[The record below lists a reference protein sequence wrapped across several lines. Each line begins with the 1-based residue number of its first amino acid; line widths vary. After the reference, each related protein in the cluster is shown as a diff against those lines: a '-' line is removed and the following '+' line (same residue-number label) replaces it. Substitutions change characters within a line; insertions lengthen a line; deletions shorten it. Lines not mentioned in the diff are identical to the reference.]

1 METITKQYEVFEFD
15 ELTDDVKQKVIEK
28 YYDINVDFSD
38 WYEFVIDD
46 FKEQIKEKYGLDFDK
61 EVYFD
66 IEYRYRHLC
75 FNKIW
80 IDDIKKF
87 IKGFKKDKIA
97 KGDINFSYKIAKA
110 LKQEEI
116 IISFENH
123 REHTSI
129 NYSDYSKNAI
139 TDKYKYLDDLQ
150 DWFNDNVVNALLKRL
165 TDEYEYLTSKE
176 SIIDTIKANEFK
188 FLSDGERF

>member
-1 METITKQYEVFEFD
+1 MQTITKEYKVFEFD
-15 ELTDDVKQKVIEK
+15 ELSDDVKQKVIEK

-66 IEYRYRHLC
+66 IEYRNRNLY
-75 FNKIW
+75 FKKIW

-110 LKQEEI
+110 LK
-116 IISFENH
+116 
-123 REHTSI
+123 
-129 NYSDYSKNAI
+129 
-139 TDKYKYLDDLQ
+139 
-150 DWFNDNVVNALLKRL
+150 
-165 TDEYEYLTSKE
+165 
-176 SIIDTIKANEFK
+176 
-188 FLSDGERF
+188 